1 MLGAFI
7 CKCFVV
13 VFYLFYRW
21 DAIWLGGGGV
31 KSFDLGGIAVA
42 WLSYFL
48 LIKVSE
54 ILCIFRDFSDRSY
67 FLSHN
72 LLLH

>member
-1 MLGAFI
+1 MA
-7 CKCFVV
+7 
-13 VFYLFYRW
+13 
-21 DAIWLGGGGV
+21 GGVGV
-31 KSFDLGGIAVA
+31 KSFDLGGLAVA

>member
-13 VFYLFYRW
+13 VLPVGR
-21 DAIWLGGGGV
+21 DMAGGGVGV
-31 KSFDLGGIAVA
+31 KSFDLGGLAVA

>member
-1 MLGAFI
+1 MF
-7 CKCFVV
+7 CCCFLPVLPV
-13 VFYLFYRW
+13 GR
-21 DAIWLGGGGV
+21 DMAGGVGV
-31 KSFDLGGIAVA
+31 KSFDLGGLAVA

>member
-13 VFYLFYRW
+13 VFTCFTGGPRYGW
-21 DAIWLGGGGV
+21 GGGV
-31 KSFDLGGIAVA
+31 KSFDLGGLAVA